1 MTQIAV
7 FVGSLSSSSINREF
21 AQKLEALL
29 PKGVTFQYANLDLPL
44 FSVDTEANYP
54 EEATANKQLVES
66 SDGVL
71 FVTPEYNRSIPGV
84 LKNAI
89 DWASRPWGAN
99 SFDGKP
105 AATAGVSISPL
116 GTTMSQQH
124 LKNVLNYLNTK
135 LLGQPEL
142 YLNQATLYGEDGE
155 FKAETREFLESFLAT
170 FVAHIEANR

>member
-7 FVGSLSSSSINREF
+7 FVGSLGSSSINQEF
-21 AQKLEALL
+21 AHKLEALL
-29 PKGVTFQYANLDLPL
+29 PEGVTFKYANLQLPL
-44 FSVDTEANYP
+44 FSVDAEADYP
-54 EEATANKQLVES
+54 ADATANKELVES

-71 FVTPEYNRSIPGV
+71 FITPEYNRSMPGV

-142 YLNQATLYGEDGE
+142 YLNHATLYAEDGQ
-155 FKAETREFLESFLAT
+155 FVPETREFLESFLAT
-170 FVAHIEANR
+170 FVAHIEKNR